1 MVIKGMAEDE
11 TVRWHHWLSGHEF
24 KQTLGASGGQRRL
37 VHWSPWVH
45 NELDL
50 ATEQHFSS
58 GEGVSVSSASQS
70 CLTLCDPMDCSTPG
84 FPVHHQLLEHAQT
97 HVHRVGDAIQPSHP
111 LSSPSPP
118 AFNLSQHQGLFQ
130 WVCLLFPSGGQG
142 IGVSASASALLMNIQ
157 DWFPLGQTGW
167 VSLQSEGLSRVSNT
181 TVQKHQFFST
191 QLSSQS
197 NSNIHTWLL
206 ERP

>member
-58 GEGVSVSSASQS
+58 GEGVSVSSAAQS

-118 AFNLSQHQGLFQ
+118 PSS
-130 WVCLLFPSGGQG
+130 FPSIRVFSNESVLCITWPKYWSFNFSISPSNEYSGLISFRTDWLG
-142 IGVSASASALLMNIQ
+142 LLAV
-157 DWFPLGQTGW
+157 WGSLK
-167 VSLQSEGLSRVSNT
+167 SLQHHSSKASVLQHSAFF
-181 TVQKHQFFST
+181 TVQ
-191 QLSSQS
+191 L
-197 NSNIHTWLL
+197 
-206 ERP
+206 